1 MSTVKDLMLELK
13 ALVLKHVRNTHLK
26 LGKTDDNA
34 MNLLR
39 EVRDLLVVGGLDVH
53 TADMI
58 KVVIGKNGL
67 GYEVWFSAGMHSV
80 INHNPELKPL
90 FADPLIHPE
99 SHQHGNFVSFM
110 IDLGG
115 EHISRISEDLFHVNG
130 VHRHVHVKPEFIYRD
145 YNGKEVINPTEDQK
159 HYLAKEVV
167 SKTTSAQGTVGITG
181 KARITENDLQRK
193 ERSVVSGVKKFTCDN
208 KPN

>member
-1 MSTVKDLMLELK
+1 MSTVKDAMLELK

-26 LGKTDDNA
+26 LGNTDDNA

-39 EVRDLLVVGGLDVH
+39 EVRDLLVEGGLDVH
-53 TADMI
+53 TADLI

-67 GYEVWFSAGMHSV
+67 GYEVWFSAGIHSV
-80 INHNPELKPL
+80 INFNPELKPL

-145 YNGKEVINPTEDQK
+145 SNGNIVHNPSEEEK
-159 HYLAKEVV
+159 HYLARAIVP
-167 SKTTSAQGTVGITG
+167 KTTSVQGTTGIVGKTI
-181 KARITENDLQRK
+181 ITEKDLQRK
-193 ERSVVSGVKKFTCDN
+193 ERNVVKGVKKFTGDN
-208 KPN
+208 KAN